1 MFHKVSINIGKIH
14 VINNN
19 NNNNKYNSRINNS
32 NRPGLKLQEVPS
44 QDRSARLWAVL
55 TTPT

>member
-19 NNNNKYNSRINNS
+19 NNSKYNSRINNS
-32 NRPGLKLQEVPS
+32 NSPDPKIREVTN